1 LSVSFNVEKENFENF
16 KSELEV
22 SNSQLL
28 QSKDVEFNKLLA
40 ENTSLITE
48 IDATSDKLEATEA
61 ELTLVKT
68 ELNELKSIAEGKAAD
83 LKETLN
89 SKNYEITAL
98 SANNMALQTEL
109 DLLKAEL
116 DNVRSELKSAVE
128 ANAGSSSLQEDYTNL
143 LSAKTELEN
152 QLADYKSSII
162 SLNAQI
168 SELTTS
174 IAGYQEEI
182 SGLKSATK
190 ADEQDAF
197 IDRLFKQIDMLSDER
212 LSLLNEKEEMA
223 NQLLKMN
230 ETVASI
236 SQHVDS
242 HNIDITELD
251 NHRKN
256 VILAGSS
263 NNVSSEKTV
272 MKKQIN
278 ELVRE
283 IDKCIA
289 LLSA

>member
-1 LSVSFNVEKENFENF
+1 
-16 KSELEV
+16 
-22 SNSQLL
+22 
-28 QSKDVEFNKLLA
+28 
-40 ENTSLITE
+40 
-48 IDATSDKLEATEA
+48 
-61 ELTLVKT
+61 
-68 ELNELKSIAEGKAAD
+68 
-83 LKETLN
+83 
-89 SKNYEITAL
+89 
-98 SANNMALQTEL
+98 MALQTEL

-116 DNVRSELKSAVE
+116 EGVRGELKSAIE
-128 ANAGSSSLQEDYTNL
+128 SNQGSSSLQEDFNSLMT
-143 LSAKTELEN
+143 AKTELEN
-152 QLADYKSSII
+152 QLSGYKSTIEG
-162 SLNAQI
+162 LNAQV
-168 SELTTS
+168 SELTAS
-174 IAGYQEEI
+174 ISGYQSEI
-182 SGLKSATK
+182 TSLKSATK

-197 IDRLFKQIDMLSDER
+197 IDRLFKQIDILSDER

>member
-1 LSVSFNVEKENFENF
+1 M
-16 KSELEV
+16 
-22 SNSQLL
+22 
-28 QSKDVEFNKLLA
+28 
-40 ENTSLITE
+40 
-48 IDATSDKLEATEA
+48 
-61 ELTLVKT
+61 
-68 ELNELKSIAEGKAAD
+68 AEGKAAD
-83 LKETLN
+83 LKETLE
-89 SKNYEITAL
+89 SKNFEITAL

-116 DNVRSELKSAVE
+116 ENVRGELKSAVALNE
-128 ANAGSSSLQEDYTNL
+128 GSSSLQEDYNNL
-143 LSAKTELEN
+143 LSAKAELEG
-152 QLADYKSSII
+152 QLSSYKSSIEL
-162 SLNAQI
+162 LNSQI
-168 SELTTS
+168 SELNTS
-174 IAGYQEEI
+174 ISNYETEI
-182 SGLKSATK
+182 ASLKSATK

-197 IDRLFKQIDMLSDER
+197 IDRLFKQIDTLSDER

-223 NQLLKMN
+223 TQLLKMN
-230 ETVASI
+230 ETVATI
-236 SQHVDS
+236 SQHIDS

>member
-1 LSVSFNVEKENFENF
+1 
-16 KSELEV
+16 
-22 SNSQLL
+22 
-28 QSKDVEFNKLLA
+28 
-40 ENTSLITE
+40 
-48 IDATSDKLEATEA
+48 
-61 ELTLVKT
+61 
-68 ELNELKSIAEGKAAD
+68 
-83 LKETLN
+83 
-89 SKNYEITAL
+89 
-98 SANNMALQTEL
+98 MALQTEL